1 MKFNLIPILYYTILY
16 YTILY
21 YNYIYC
27 GSYFIKSQNI
37 MFALK
42 TCKFKSS
49 RNISFSENK
58 LESDI
63 SNKLLG
69 VLLWR

>member
-1 MKFNLIPILYYTILY
+1 MKFNLIPILY

-37 MFALK
+37 MFTLK
-42 TCKFKSS
+42 TYKFKSS
-49 RNISFSENK
+49 KNISFSENK

-69 VLLWR
+69 VLLWH

>member
-1 MKFNLIPILYYTILY
+1 MKFNLIPILY

-37 MFALK
+37 MFTLK
-42 TCKFKSS
+42 TYKFKSS
-49 RNISFSENK
+49 KNISFSENK
-58 LESDI
+58 LESDV

-69 VLLWR
+69 VLLWH

>member
-1 MKFNLIPILYYTILY
+1 MKFNLISILY

-37 MFALK
+37 MFTLK
-42 TCKFKSS
+42 TYKFKSS
-49 RNISFSENK
+49 KNISFSENK

-69 VLLWR
+69 VLLWH

>member
-1 MKFNLIPILYYTILY
+1 MKFNLIPILY

-42 TCKFKSS
+42 TYKFKSS
-49 RNISFSENK
+49 KNISFSENK
-58 LESDI
+58 LESDV

-69 VLLWR
+69 VLLWH